1 LGNQQRTVTGN
12 GQDAGAVGVVAP
24 PPIMPWAETNAGMSI
39 AKARFAKG
47 EVLFTMNLPF
57 CGGELGTYESQD

>member
-1 LGNQQRTVTGN
+1 
-12 GQDAGAVGVVAP
+12 
-24 PPIMPWAETNAGMSI
+24 MPWAETNAGMSI